1 MFTTLHIAIHE
12 RAVLVRH
19 GIPVRA
25 LAPGKHTI
33 WGAGVIVRRLD
44 TDELVVTAPASLRA
58 VLPPDWY
65 REVQLGVRQRGV
77 VVRDRR
83 PVKFLRPG
91 VHRIWNVDPTV
102 DVRVFDVDQPVPEL
116 TDELRAVIPAGEIVD
131 TTVLQHQRGLQY
143 VNGRFERMLEP
154 GRHVFWTHAEARV
167 TIALLDVRQ
176 QQVTV
181 AGQDLMTK
189 DKVTLRLTLT
199 AEYAPTDAPVAAH
212 AVADVKDALYL
223 LIQLAARDYVA
234 GVTLDELLEGR
245 DAMTKYLEAQ
255 VVPQAE
261 QYGVAVRRVGVKDVV
276 LPGDMKAILNRVIEA
291 EKQAAAN
298 VILRREEAAA
308 TRNMANT
315 AKVIA
320 DNPVLLRLKELETLK
335 EIATQIDEVR
345 LVVGGDA
352 MKAFLPGSAVLGALP
367 AGTGD

>member
-1 MFTTLHIAIHE
+1 MFTTLHIPINE

-19 GIPVRA
+19 GLPVRA

-33 WGAGVIVRRLD
+33 WGAGVTVHRLN
-44 TDELVVTAPASLRA
+44 TDELLLVAPAAIRA
-58 VLPPDWY
+58 ALPAEWY
-65 REVQLGVRQRGV
+65 REVTLGARERAV
-77 VVRDRR
+77 VLRDGR
-83 PVKFLRPG
+83 PVRFLRPG
-91 VHRIWNVDPTV
+91 VHRVWAIDPTV
-102 DVRVFDVDQPVPEL
+102 EVRVLDVDQPPPEL
-116 TDELRAVIPAGEIVD
+116 TDELRAIIPAGELVD
-131 TTVLQHQRGLQY
+131 TTVLQHQRGLHY
-143 VNGRFERMLEP
+143 VNGRFARMLEP

-167 TIALLDVRQ
+167 TVTLVDTRQ

-181 AGQDLMTK
+181 AGQDLMTR
-189 DKVTLRLTLT
+189 DKVTLRLTMT
-199 AEYAPTDAPVAAH
+199 AEYAPADAPVAVH

-223 LIQLAARDYVA
+223 LVQLAARDYVA

-245 DAMTKYLEAQ
+245 DAMTRYMEAQ
-255 VVPQAE
+255 VVPAAM

-276 LPGDMKAILNRVIEA
+276 LPGDMKTILNRVIEA

-335 EIATQIDEVR
+335 EIAHEIDEVR
-345 LVVGGDA
+345 LVLGTDA
-352 MKAFLPGSAVLGALP
+352 MKAILP
-367 AGTGD
+367 AGQVPLLTPHA